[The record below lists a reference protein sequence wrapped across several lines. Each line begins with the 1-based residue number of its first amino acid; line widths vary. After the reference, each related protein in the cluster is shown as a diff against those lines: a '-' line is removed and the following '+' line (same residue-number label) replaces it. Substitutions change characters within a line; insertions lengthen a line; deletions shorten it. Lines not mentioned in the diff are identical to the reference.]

1 MMEKILVIPL
11 ALVILLGSIPL
22 GFSEPLRVQLEQGIE
37 TNQIKCDNDSHVL
50 VERDNGNLACVSL
63 ENAERTGWKIIDAN
77 NFQQQKQD
85 LLEDIIE
92 IKMIMDKYENEKS
105 ILSDHLNAIAL
116 ELSDEIWNLKYDKI
130 EEVQQKIISEKK
142 KIEQVQVQIFQLDI
156 QIYNQQ
162 HPNEKY
168 NLVINQEITDPEQ
181 VPYHLSEEQA
191 VEKAFSFI
199 KTKEKYFISESDGGV
214 CDLMLAESSQHIKKF
229 IKNGVPYYKINVGSC
244 NHSDKILFHVA
255 IGIWINMDGFNGEH
269 IFPSGFGVS
278 RINNE
283 SEPTLEEQIEKLENS
298 DRFWFDYQPEL
309 YHLNIQLDVRN
320 YIENNN
326 WPKYSEEQVITQAT
340 EYINSI
346 DYLFTET
353 EEDGKLCG
361 LVLNENFNVG
371 KMIIDDKPY
380 HNISMGSCVDHD
392 DMGLVG
398 ARVAEVIINAENS
411 TDIDYIVYDFGDG

>member
-1 MMEKILVIPL
+1 MKQLLGISL
-11 ALVILLGSIPL
+11 ALIMISLVPL

-37 TNQIKCDNDSHVL
+37 TNQIQCNNDSHVL
-50 VERDNGNLACVSL
+50 VQRNNGNLACVT
-63 ENAERTGWKIIDAN
+63 EKTAERMNW
-77 NFQQQKQD
+77 
-85 LLEDIIE
+85 E
-92 IKMIMDKYENEKS
+92 I
-105 ILSDHLNAIAL
+105 
-116 ELSDEIWNLKYDKI
+116 
-130 EEVQQKIISEKK
+130 
-142 KIEQVQVQIFQLDI
+142 
-156 QIYNQQ
+156 
-162 HPNEKY
+162 
-168 NLVINQEITDPEQ
+168 
-181 VPYHLSEEQA
+181 
-191 VEKAFSFI
+191 VETI
-199 KTKEKYFISESDGGV
+199 
-214 CDLMLAESSQHIKKF
+214 
-229 IKNGVPYYKINVGSC
+229 P
-244 NHSDKILFHVA
+244 
-255 IGIWINMDGFNGEH
+255 
-269 IFPSGFGVS
+269 
-278 RINNE
+278 
-283 SEPTLEEQIEKLENS
+283 EPTLEEQIEKLENS

-380 HNISMGSCVDHD
+380 HNISMGSCDDHD

-411 TDIDYIVYDFGDG
+411 TDIDHIVYDFGDG